1 MAAQETA
8 VQGTTSRWK
17 KFFREVKA
25 ELKKVSWP
33 TRQELISYSGIVF
46 VSVIT
51 VSILIWLIDSL
62 FNELLHLILR

>member
-51 VSILIWLIDSL
+51 VSILIWLVDSL